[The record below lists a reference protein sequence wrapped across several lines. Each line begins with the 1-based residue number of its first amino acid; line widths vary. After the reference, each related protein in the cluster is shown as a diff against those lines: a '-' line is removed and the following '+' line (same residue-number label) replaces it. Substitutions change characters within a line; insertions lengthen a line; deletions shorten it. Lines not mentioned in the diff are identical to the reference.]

1 MCSICICASRY
12 GTSGFPLLPL
22 LPPLPPTP
30 SAAPPSME
38 TANGRAAAIPL
49 ANTARGWCQF
59 CRFLRRTIPNSRQ
72 AQLGNDFRRFDGVH
86 GRSLSARR
94 PAACCLLPPFCTLFS
109 TSSPCR
115 VPASLPISLAQ
126 KFLGWRKNSAGGNST
141 VSSRYRS
148 RCSE

>member
-1 MCSICICASRY
+1 MSATVELIPDEWIGVCSTCICALRY

-30 SAAPPSME
+30 SATPPSME

-86 GRSLSARR
+86 GRSLSTRR
-94 PAACCLLPPFCTLFS
+94 PAACCRCH
-109 TSSPCR
+109 R
-115 VPASLPISLAQ
+115 
-126 KFLGWRKNSAGGNST
+126 SA
-141 VSSRYRS
+141 
-148 RCSE
+148 RCSPRRRRAVCRLLSRFL